1 MKSAACLICG
11 IVKLTACMK
20 GCKNKTLRRY
30 SFGMHIHWDPSSII
44 FYCTG
49 TVLLK
54 NYMDTAA
61 VPCKVLIHRIVYDL
75 IYQMVQSLSGYASDV
90 HTGALS
96 HGLEAL
102 QDRDTARIIS
112 VFFCHSTDSFLFYT
126 RTFVCIIL
134 KIYVLVKST

>member
-30 SFGMHIHWDPSSII
+30 SLGMHIHRDPSSII

-54 NYMDTAA
+54 NYMDTAT
-61 VPCKVLIHRIVYDL
+61 VPCKVLIHRIVYDF

-112 VFFCHSTDSFLFYT
+112 VFFCHSTDSFLFILE
-126 RTFVCIIL
+126 RLFVL
-134 KIYVLVKST
+134 YSKYMYL

>member
-30 SFGMHIHWDPSSII
+30 SLGMHIHRDPSSII

-75 IYQMVQSLSGYASDV
+75 IYQMVQSLSGYASDI

-112 VFFCHSTDSFLFYT
+112 VFFCHSTDSFLFIFE
-126 RTFVCIIL
+126 RLFVL
-134 KIYVLVKST
+134 YSKYMYL

>member
-11 IVKLTACMK
+11 IIKLTACMK

-30 SFGMHIHWDPSSII
+30 SLGMHIHRDPSSII

-75 IYQMVQSLSGYASDV
+75 IYQMVQSLSGYASDI

-112 VFFCHSTDSFLFYT
+112 VFFCHSTDSFLFILE
-126 RTFVCIIL
+126 RLFVL
-134 KIYVLVKST
+134 YSKYMYL

>member
-30 SFGMHIHWDPSSII
+30 SLGMHIHRDPSSII

-75 IYQMVQSLSGYASDV
+75 IYQMVQSLSGYASDI

-112 VFFCHSTDSFLFYT
+112 VFFCHSTDSFLFILE
-126 RTFVCIIL
+126 RLFVL
-134 KIYVLVKST
+134 YSKYMYL

>member
-20 GCKNKTLRRY
+20 SCKNKTLRRY
-30 SFGMHIHWDPSSII
+30 SLGMHIHRDPSSII

-61 VPCKVLIHRIVYDL
+61 IPCKVLIHRIVYDL
-75 IYQMVQSLSGYASDV
+75 IYQMVQSLSGYASDI

-112 VFFCHSTDSFLFYT
+112 VFFCHSTDSFLFIIE
-126 RTFVCIIL
+126 RLFVL
-134 KIYVLVKST
+134 YSKYMYL

>member
-30 SFGMHIHWDPSSII
+30 SLGMHIHRDPSSII
-44 FYCTG
+44 LYCTG

-112 VFFCHSTDSFLFYT
+112 VFFCHSTDSFLFILE
-126 RTFVCIIL
+126 RLFVL
-134 KIYVLVKST
+134 YSKYMYL